1 MKRGILSRLFPA
13 DMWRGRLGI
22 LVAAAFIKLLLFD
35 VIWCM
40 GTTFRAMSDV
50 GLYLNALLGALLLAL
65 PYVVSRRFWISL
77 MILFVADGVLVA
89 NLMYCRT
96 YFTAIP
102 LDSYLLAGNLADF
115 TASVVDSM
123 RWLDI
128 LIPITTIA
136 AWILG
141 RRIPNRFP
149 RRFALRYFVYTVV
162 AAMLAGIAAL
172 CRGGFSAHYS
182 RLQESCYYTTCTTPI
197 YTVGGSILYDAISGN
212 SRTLDDEGAKRIL
225 AWMHDKEQL
234 RPHRALPDSIP
245 GRDNIVI
252 ILCESLESWVIDRK
266 IDGVEITPVIDSLI
280 ADTATTLYAPNVL
293 TQVAAGRSID
303 CQLLLNA
310 GMLPMQSSV
319 YSMRYPQNR
328 YYTLNQALAEKNGA
342 RSYILTCDKPIVWN
356 QEPIARAFGIDT
368 LLTRSSWRNDE
379 LVGNPAKLSDGS
391 FMRQAVE
398 KMRDGE
404 IWPVGENAFLQF
416 VTYSGHNPFRL
427 PEKLRTVTFS
437 DRFPERMRDYMMMA
451 HYTDSAIG
459 TLLTYLRSRPDY
471 DRTLIVITGDH
482 EGLAM
487 DRASILDDPD
497 AQDIVSPGQFTP
509 LIVVNS
515 PVGGRYD
522 AILGQAD
529 IYPTLLNLMRLDSYP
544 WKGMGRS
551 ILDPDKAPFAIS
563 SMTGAIAGDT
573 TALSPALISNIR
585 SARAISDLIIS
596 TDALSVIEP

>member
-1 MKRGILSRLFPA
+1 MKSILSRLFPA
-13 DMWRGRLGI
+13 DMWRGRLSI
-22 LVAAAFIKLLLFD
+22 LVAAAFLKLILFD

-40 GTTFRAMSDV
+40 GTTFRAMSDI
-50 GLYLNALLGALLLAL
+50 GLYLNAILGALILTLA
-65 PYVVSRRFWISL
+65 YVVPRRFWIGV
-77 MILFVADGVLVA
+77 MIFFLSDGVLVA

-102 LDSYLLAGNLADF
+102 LDSYLLAANLSDF

-123 RWLDI
+123 RWIDI
-128 LIPITTIA
+128 LIPLTTVA

-141 RRIPNRFP
+141 RRFRNSFP
-149 RRFALRYFVYTVV
+149 RRFTLRYLAYVV
-162 AAMLAGIAAL
+162 IAAILAGIATL
-172 CRGGFSAHYS
+172 SRGGFTAHYS

-197 YTVGGSILYDAISGN
+197 YTVGGSVMYDLLTGN
-212 SRTLDDEGAKRIL
+212 SRSLDEEGRARID
-225 AWMHDKEQL
+225 AWMLEKEQH
-234 RPHRALPDSIP
+234 RPYRPLPDSIP
-245 GRDNIVI
+245 GRDNLVI
-252 ILCESLESWVIDRK
+252 ILCESLESWVIDRT
-266 IDGVEITPVIDSLI
+266 IDGVEITPVLDSLV

-303 CQLLLNA
+303 CQLLVNA

-356 QEPIARAFGIDT
+356 QEPIAHAFGIDT

-398 KMRDGE
+398 KMQAGE
-404 IWPVGENAFLQF
+404 IWPEGENAFLQF

-427 PEKLRTVTFS
+427 PENLRTVTFS

-451 HYTDSAIG
+451 RYTDSAIG

-487 DRASILDDPD
+487 DRAAILSDPS
-497 AQDIVSPGQFTP
+497 AVGIVSPGQYTP

-522 AILGQAD
+522 GILGQAD
-529 IYPTLLNLMRLDSYP
+529 IYPTLLNLMKLDSYR
-544 WKGMGRS
+544 WKGMGQS

-563 SMTGAIAGDT
+563 SMTGEAVGDT
-573 TALSPALISNIR
+573 TALSPAALSNIR
-585 SARAISDLIIS
+585 TARAISDLIIS
-596 TDALSVIEP
+596 TDAFSLIP

>member
-1 MKRGILSRLFPA
+1 M
-13 DMWRGRLGI
+13 
-22 LVAAAFIKLLLFD
+22 
-35 VIWCM
+35 
-40 GTTFRAMSDV
+40 
-50 GLYLNALLGALLLAL
+50 
-65 PYVVSRRFWISL
+65 
-77 MILFVADGVLVA
+77 
-89 NLMYCRT
+89 
-96 YFTAIP
+96 
-102 LDSYLLAGNLADF
+102 
-115 TASVVDSM
+115 
-123 RWLDI
+123 
-128 LIPITTIA
+128 
-136 AWILG
+136 
-141 RRIPNRFP
+141 
-149 RRFALRYFVYTVV
+149 
-162 AAMLAGIAAL
+162 
-172 CRGGFSAHYS
+172 CRGGFRAHYS

-197 YTVGGSILYDAISGN
+197 YTVGGSVMYDILSGN
-212 SRTLDDEGAKRIL
+212 SRALDEAGRARIDS
-225 AWMHDKEQL
+225 WMEQKERH
-234 RPHRALPDSIP
+234 RPHRALPDSI
-245 GRDNIVI
+245 GVRDNLVI

-266 IDGVEITPVIDSLI
+266 VDGVEITPVLDSLI
-280 ADTATTLYAPNVL
+280 ADTASTLYAPNVL

-303 CQLLLNA
+303 CQLLVNA

-328 YYTLNQALAEKNGA
+328 YYTLNRALAEKNGA

-391 FMRQAVE
+391 FMHQAVE
-398 KMRDGE
+398 KMQAGE

-427 PEKLRTVTFS
+427 PENLRTVTFS

-459 TLLTYLRSRPDY
+459 TLLSYLRSRPDY

-487 DRASILDDPD
+487 DRAAILDNPD
-497 AQDIVSPGQFTP
+497 AREIVSPGQYTP

-522 AILGQAD
+522 AVLGQAD
-529 IYPTLLNLMRLDSYP
+529 IYPTLLNLMQLDSYR
-544 WKGMGRS
+544 WKGMGNS
-551 ILDPDKAPFAIS
+551 ILDPSKAPFAIS
-563 SMTGAIAGDT
+563 SMTGELVGDT
-573 TALSPALISNIR
+573 TAVSPEALSNIR

-596 TDALSVIEP
+596 TDAFAIMP

>member
-1 MKRGILSRLFPA
+1 MMKSILSRLFPA
-13 DMWRGRLGI
+13 DMWRGRLSV
-22 LVAAAFIKLLLFD
+22 LVAAAFLKLILFD
-35 VIWCM
+35 VVWCT
-40 GTTFRAMSDV
+40 GTTFRAMSDI
-50 GLYLNALLGALLLAL
+50 GLYLNALLGALVLAL
-65 PYVVSRRFWISL
+65 TYVLSRRFWIAVT
-77 MILFVADGVLVA
+77 ILFLADGVLVA

-102 LDSYLLAGNLADF
+102 LDSYLLAGNLSDF

-128 LIPITTIA
+128 LIPLTSVA
-136 AWILG
+136 AWIIG
-141 RRIPNRFP
+141 RRMP
-149 RRFALRYFVYTVV
+149 RRFPPRYTLRYLACLLV
-162 AAMLAGIAAL
+162 AALLAAIAAM
-172 CRGGFSAHYS
+172 CRGGFKAHYS

-197 YTVGGSILYDAISGN
+197 YTVGGSIMYDILSGN
-212 SRTLDDEGAKRIL
+212 SRSLDDAARARIDS
-225 AWMHDKEQL
+225 WMQQKESC

-245 GRDNIVI
+245 SRDNLVI
-252 ILCESLESWVIDRK
+252 ILCESLESWVIDRN

-280 ADTATTLYAPNVL
+280 ADTASTLYAPNVL

-303 CQLLLNA
+303 CQLLINA

-342 RSYILTCDKPIVWN
+342 RSYILSCDKPIVWN

-398 KMRDGE
+398 KMQAAE
-404 IWPVGENAFLQF
+404 IWPEGENAFIQF

-427 PEKLRTVTFS
+427 PENLRTVAFS

-451 HYTDSAIG
+451 RYTDSAIG
-459 TLLTYLRSRPDY
+459 TLLSYLRSRPDY

-487 DRASILDDPD
+487 DRAAILDNPD
-497 AQDIVSPGQFTP
+497 ARGIVSPGQYTP
-509 LIVVNS
+509 LIIVNS

-522 AILGQAD
+522 AVLGQAD
-529 IYPTLLNLMRLDSYP
+529 IYPTLLNLMKLDSYR
-544 WKGMGRS
+544 WKGMGTS
-551 ILDPDKAPFAIS
+551 I
-563 SMTGAIAGDT
+563 
-573 TALSPALISNIR
+573 
-585 SARAISDLIIS
+585 
-596 TDALSVIEP
+596 

>member
-1 MKRGILSRLFPA
+1 MMKPILSRLFPA
-13 DMWRGRLGI
+13 DMWHGRLSV
-22 LVAAAFIKLLLFD
+22 LVVAAFLKLILFD
-35 VIWCM
+35 VVWCT
-40 GTTFRAMSDV
+40 GTTFRAMSDI
-50 GLYLNALLGALLLAL
+50 GLYLNALLGALLLVL
-65 PYVVSRRFWISL
+65 PYMVSRRFWIAVTV
-77 MILFVADGVLVA
+77 LFLADGVLVA

-102 LDSYLLAGNLADF
+102 LDSYLLAGNLSDF

-128 LIPITTIA
+128 LIPLTTVA
-136 AWILG
+136 AWIIG
-141 RRIPNRFP
+141 RRMP
-149 RRFALRYFVYTVV
+149 RRFPPRSTLRYLVCLAMAALLAAI
-162 AAMLAGIAAL
+162 AAM
-172 CRGGFSAHYS
+172 CRGGFRAHYS

-197 YTVGGSILYDAISGN
+197 YTVGGSVMYDILSGN
-212 SRTLDDEGAKRIL
+212 SRALDEAGRARIDS
-225 AWMHDKEQL
+225 WMEQKEKY
-234 RPHRALPDSIP
+234 RPHRALTDSIAV
-245 GRDNIVI
+245 RDNLVI

-266 IDGVEITPVIDSLI
+266 VDGVEITPVLDSLI
-280 ADTATTLYAPNVL
+280 ADTASTLYAPNVL

-303 CQLLLNA
+303 CQLLVNA

-328 YYTLNQALAEKNGA
+328 YYTLNRALAEKNGA

-391 FMRQAVE
+391 FMHQAVE
-398 KMRDGE
+398 KMQAGE

-427 PEKLRTVTFS
+427 PENLRTVTFS

-459 TLLTYLRSRPDY
+459 TLLSYLRSRPDY

-487 DRASILDDPD
+487 DRAAILDNPD
-497 AQDIVSPGQFTP
+497 AREIVSPGQYTP

-522 AILGQAD
+522 AVLGQAD
-529 IYPTLLNLMRLDSYP
+529 IYPTLLNLMQLDSYR
-544 WKGMGRS
+544 WKGMGNS
-551 ILDPDKAPFAIS
+551 ILDPSKAPFAIS
-563 SMTGAIAGDT
+563 SMTGELAGDT
-573 TALSPALISNIR
+573 TAVSPEALSNIR

-596 TDALSVIEP
+596 TDAFAIMP